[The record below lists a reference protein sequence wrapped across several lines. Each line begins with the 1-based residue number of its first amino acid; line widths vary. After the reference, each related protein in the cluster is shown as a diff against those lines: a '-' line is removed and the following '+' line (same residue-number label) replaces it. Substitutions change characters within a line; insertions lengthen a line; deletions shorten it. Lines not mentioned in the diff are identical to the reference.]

1 MWLNFVE
8 LVVLCY
14 MFPSKAGG
22 INGVELKCQKAGSW
36 KQFELERFWCDDSFC
51 GESTFVCYA
60 RKDVNRVDE
69 REAEKLENVKFKV
82 VTYYKY

>member
-22 INGVELKCQKAGSW
+22 INGVELKRQNSLI
-36 KQFELERFWCDDSFC
+36 FEALDLSIFGVMIRFVERVLL
-51 GESTFVCYA
+51 FVMP
-60 RKDVNRVDE
+60 
-69 REAEKLENVKFKV
+69 EKM
-82 VTYYKY
+82 